1 MNGYFH
7 SNKIAK
13 SGDACNMR
21 LLLTED
27 DLKPGS
33 GSSSNSNNIQQVSGF
48 DSYSSTDQIT
58 ALAKESV

>member
-33 GSSSNSNNIQQVSGF
+33 GSSNSNNIQQVSGF

>member
-27 DLKPGS
+27 DLQPGS
-33 GSSSNSNNIQQVSGF
+33 STSNIQQVSGF

>member
-27 DLKPGS
+27 DLKPG
-33 GSSSNSNNIQQVSGF
+33 NSTSNIQQVSGF